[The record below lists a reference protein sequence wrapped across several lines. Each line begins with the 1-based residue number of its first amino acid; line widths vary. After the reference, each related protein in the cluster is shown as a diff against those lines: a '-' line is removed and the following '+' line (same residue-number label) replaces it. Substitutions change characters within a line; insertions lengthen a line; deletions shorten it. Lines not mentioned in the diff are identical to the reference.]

1 MMLYCAIFH
10 RDIKEISAN
19 GITITLSMV
28 IFISLCSVIIL
39 FLIVC
44 DCPVESRSFPVYRG
58 RFPVHC
64 SSMSRSKGLNC
75 SNDWTRLYVNIY
87 NRPPSAWGVHIL
99 SLSMPVQSLRLFELN
114 ALLISCQYCLIT
126 WSRVLFLSLCVF
138 IVQNISLNSS

>member
-1 MMLYCAIFH
+1 MC
-10 RDIKEISAN
+10 
-19 GITITLSMV
+19 V
-28 IFISLCSVIIL
+28 IVL
-39 FLIVC
+39 
-44 DCPVESRSFPVYRG
+44 ESRSFPVYRG

-114 ALLISCQYCLIT
+114 ALLILCQYCLIT

-138 IVQNISLNSS
+138 IVQNISLNSVNILREGGFTQFYCIRAFSFTPLNGVDL